1 MENNTTVLKE
11 YIHAIQPLSE
21 EAWSDFSQIWTLK
34 SYGRKEVI
42 TNSGT
47 TEDSLYFV
55 MEGVQRIF
63 YYDDQDREATLA
75 LSYPH
80 SFTGVVDSFLL
91 RQPSKYNF
99 ETLSS
104 SQLLK
109 TSHSALMEVSMKHSE
124 IAELIQ
130 LITNHAFAGV
140 LERMVELQCFS
151 STEKFKKLLQRSPQ
165 VLQLVPHKYL
175 ANYLGINPT
184 NFSKLLNSVKI

>member
-1 MENNTTVLKE
+1 MEENIAILKSF
-11 YIHAIQPLSE
+11 IDAIQPLSD
-21 EAWSDFSQIWTLK
+21 EAWFDFIQIWESK

-42 TNSGT
+42 TTAGKR
-47 TEDSLYFV
+47 EDALYFV
-55 MEGVQRIF
+55 MEGVQRI
-63 YYDDQDREATLA
+63 YYFDDQDREATLA

-80 SFTGVVDSFLL
+80 SFSGVVDSFLL
-91 RQPSKYNF
+91 RQPSKYYF
-99 ETLSS
+99 ETLSAS
-104 SQLLK
+104 MLLK
-109 TSHSALMEVSMKHSE
+109 TSHAALTEVSEKHDE
-124 IAELIQ
+124 IAQLIQ
-130 LITNHAFAGV
+130 VITNHAFAGV